1 MNAQEQEQIIED
13 DHNGTELLTVIVK
26 TIPAGIQK
34 IIMGPPMINPIPC
47 NPSRKCNME
56 TGSILYRQK
65 ETPIIN
71 TAINQAAAIL
81 EKAPIKSPTFVGHC
95 GQKVKEITL
104 PENFLF

>member
-1 MNAQEQEQIIED
+1 
-13 DHNGTELLTVIVK
+13 
-26 TIPAGIQK
+26 
-34 IIMGPPMINPIPC
+34 
-47 NPSRKCNME
+47 ME

-65 ETPIIN
+65 ETPIVN